1 MIENLDLAEKLSV
14 TGTPMMFTENV
25 TVIPGYQPAEEI
37 IKFLSNL

>member
-1 MIENLDLAEKLSV
+1 
-14 TGTPMMFTENV
+14 MFTENG